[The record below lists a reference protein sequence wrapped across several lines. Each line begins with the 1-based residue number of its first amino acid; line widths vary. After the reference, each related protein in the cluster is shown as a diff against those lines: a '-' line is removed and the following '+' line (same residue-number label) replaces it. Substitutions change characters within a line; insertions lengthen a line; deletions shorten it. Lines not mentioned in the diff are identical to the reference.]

1 MAIEFPG
8 IIPAAIT
15 PFTAGDQ
22 VDVTALKANLEVVL
36 DAGVGGLVA
45 TGTMGEAGQL
55 SDDERRLVIG
65 TLVEVAAGR
74 VPVIA
79 GVSAGSTAAAR
90 HNVAIAREAG
100 ASAVMCLPPL
110 HYPGTLSEVVAFY
123 GEVARDGLP
132 IMLYNNP
139 AASGVDLVPE
149 VIAQIAAAV
158 PDVVAVKECSGDAR
172 RIAQLV
178 DDTDLEILIGGDDWA
193 LEGYATGAT
202 GWVSGVANVAPAE
215 CVALQEH
222 VEAGRLA
229 EARAV
234 YAKLLPL
241 ARLDMTPHLVQYFKG
256 AMDAIGLHGGPCRGP
271 RGPLDA
277 EQRAILDAA
286 MAALG
291 RPATVAA

>member
-22 VDVTALKANLEVVL
+22 VDVEALKTNLEAL
-36 DAGVGGLVA
+36 FEAGVGGIVA

-55 SDDERRLVIG
+55 SDAERRLVTA
-65 TLVEVAAGR
+65 TLVEAADGR

-79 GVSAGSTAAAR
+79 GVSAGSTSAVR
-90 HNVAIAREAG
+90 KNVAIAREAG
-100 ASAVMCLPPL
+100 ASAVMCLPPYN
-110 HYPGTLSEVVAFY
+110 YPGTLPELIAFY
-123 GEVARDGLP
+123 ADVARDGLP

-139 AASGVDLVPE
+139 GASGVDLTPE
-149 VIAQIAAAV
+149 VIAQIGAAV
-158 PDVVAVKECSGDAR
+158 PDVIAVKECSADAR

-178 DDTDLEILIGGDDWA
+178 NDSGLEILVGGDDWA
-193 LEGYATGAT
+193 LEGFATGAT

-215 CVALQEH
+215 CVALQRH
-222 VEAGRLA
+222 VEAGELA
-229 EARAV
+229 EARKV

-256 AMDAIGLHGGPCRGP
+256 AMDASGLRGGAVRGP
-271 RGPLDA
+271 RQPLDA
-277 EQRAILDAA
+277 DQQAVLDAA
-286 MAALG
+286 MAVLRADA
-291 RPATVAA
+291 PVAA

>member
-15 PFTAGDQ
+15 PFTADDQ
-22 VDVTALKANLEVVL
+22 VDVEALKSNLEAL
-36 DAGVGGLVA
+36 FEAGVGGLVA

-55 SDDERRLVIG
+55 SDDERRLVTA
-65 TLVEVAAGR
+65 TLVEAADGR

-79 GVSAGSTAAAR
+79 GVSAGSTAAVR
-90 HNVAIAREAG
+90 KNVAIAREAG
-100 ASAVMCLPPL
+100 ASAVMCLPPYN
-110 HYPGTLSEVVAFY
+110 YPGTLTELIAFY
-123 GEVARDGLP
+123 ADVARDGLP

-139 AASGVDLVPE
+139 GASGVDLAPS
-149 VIAQIAAAV
+149 VIGAIAAAV

-178 DDTDLEILIGGDDWA
+178 IETDLEILVGGDDWA
-193 LEGYATGAT
+193 LEGFATGAT

-215 CVALQEH
+215 CVALQRH
-222 VEAGRLA
+222 VEAGELA
-229 EARAV
+229 EARKV

-256 AMDAIGLHGGPCRGP
+256 SMDAIGLRGGAVRGP
-271 RGPLDA
+271 RQPLEGDQQA
-277 EQRAILDAA
+277 LLDAA
-286 MAALG
+286 MAALAADT
-291 RPATVAA
+291 PVAV

>member
-1 MAIEFPG
+1 MATEFPG

-15 PFTAGDQ
+15 PFTADDR
-22 VDVTALKANLEVVL
+22 VDVEALKSNLEGL
-36 DAGVGGLVA
+36 LAAGVGGIVA

-55 SDDERRLVIG
+55 SDDERRLVIS
-65 TLVEVAAGR
+65 TIVEVADGR

-90 HNVAIAREAG
+90 ANVAIAREAG

-110 HYPGTLSEVVAFY
+110 HYPGTIAELVAFY
-123 GEVARDGLP
+123 ADVARDGLP

-139 AASGVDLVPE
+139 GASGVDLAPG
-149 VIAQIAAAV
+149 VIARIAAAV

-178 DDTDLEILIGGDDWA
+178 NDTDLEILVGGDDWA
-193 LEGYATGAT
+193 LEGFATGAT

-215 CVALQEH
+215 CVALQAH
-222 VEAGRLA
+222 VAAGRLA
-229 EARAV
+229 EAREI
-234 YAKLLPL
+234 YATLLPL

-256 AMDAIGLHGGPCRGP
+256 AMDDAGLRGGPCRGP
-271 RGPLDA
+271 RGPLDD
-277 EQRAILDAA
+277 EQRALLAAA
-286 MAALG
+286 MAALRG
-291 RPATVAA
+291 APVAA